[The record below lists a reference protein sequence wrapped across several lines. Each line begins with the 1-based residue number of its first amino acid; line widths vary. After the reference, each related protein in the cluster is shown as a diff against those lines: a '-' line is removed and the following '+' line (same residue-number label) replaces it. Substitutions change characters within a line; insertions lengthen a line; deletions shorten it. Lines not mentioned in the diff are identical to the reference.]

1 LSLPT
6 PVSPADVA
14 QAQLDAYNVQD
25 LDAHCACYTDDVVV
39 ADFNGAVLRQG
50 MEAYRASYARLFAEF
65 PQNRAEVLNRIA
77 VGNTVIDH
85 ELVARVPGGDTFQVA
100 AIYTFRGD
108 KIARVDF
115 VRA

>member
-1 LSLPT
+1 M
-6 PVSPADVA
+6 SPAAVA
-14 QAQLDAYNVQD
+14 QAQLDAYNAQD
-25 LDAHCACYTDDVVV
+25 LDAHCACYHDDVVV
-39 ADFNGAVLRQG
+39 ADLNGAVTRQG
-50 MEAYRASYARLFAEF
+50 MEAYRATYAKLFADF
-65 PQNRAEVLNRIA
+65 PQNRAELVNRIA

-85 ELVARVPGGDTFQVA
+85 ERVARTPGGDTFDVA